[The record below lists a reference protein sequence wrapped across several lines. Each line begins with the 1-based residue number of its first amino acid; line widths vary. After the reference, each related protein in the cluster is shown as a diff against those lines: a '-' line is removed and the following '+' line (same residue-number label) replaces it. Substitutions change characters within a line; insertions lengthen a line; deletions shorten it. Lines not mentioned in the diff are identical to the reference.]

1 MIASDVHFSNIVEIG
16 VPKNV
21 LTYQRILNRV
31 ERLIEYLNVLYM
43 KTSLI
48 YFSEEFRMQ

>member
-1 MIASDVHFSNIVEIG
+1 MIANDVHFSNLVEIG

-43 KTSLI
+43 KTSLPNAVVVL
-48 YFSEEFRMQ
+48 